1 MVIGFFTAKFSVN
14 VRVAHKYLKLSVCPC
29 ASIYVVSHFPN
40 RISTIHIHF
49 TTCCINNVSFFFSSS
64 EGRYV
69 KTLWKDVQVGDLIRL
84 SNNETIP
91 ADMVVLKSS
100 DKIGGLCYIDTQ
112 NLDGEANLKQRQVP
126 RGYIDEVM
134 KKLIEGERCQQL

>member
-1 MVIGFFTAKFSVN
+1 M
-14 VRVAHKYLKLSVCPC
+14 
-29 ASIYVVSHFPN
+29 SHFPN
-40 RISTIHIHF
+40 RISTIHIQF
-49 TTCCINNVSFFFSSS
+49 TTCSINNVFPFFFSS

>member
-1 MVIGFFTAKFSVN
+1 M
-14 VRVAHKYLKLSVCPC
+14 KY
-29 ASIYVVSHFPN
+29 I
-40 RISTIHIHF
+40 
-49 TTCCINNVSFFFSSS
+49 
-64 EGRYV
+64 